1 MTPVST
7 AAADPLLIERAGP
20 IVRLRFN
27 RPDKLNAF
35 DAAQWERLRAVFT
48 ELDGE
53 PEIRCILL
61 TGADDRAFSAGAD
74 IAELQETAADPGL
87 QRRYGDLTRAAIGS
101 IAACRHPVVAVI
113 AGLCVGGG
121 LVVAIN
127 CDLRICGEGAR
138 FGVPVKRLGLAM
150 PLAEAG
156 ALVGLV
162 GPANALEILLEGRL
176 FGASEA
182 LRMGLVNRVVP
193 DSVLRDE
200 ATATAER
207 IAEGAPLVA
216 RWHKRFVRRLLDP
229 TPLTRAELDESLAC
243 FATEDFRAGI
253 EAFLA
258 KTRSVFHGR

>member
-1 MTPVST
+1 MTS
-7 AAADPLLIERAGP
+7 AAADPLLIEREGE
-20 IVRLRFN
+20 IVWLRFN

-48 ELDGE
+48 ELDGDE
-53 PEIRCILL
+53 TIRCILL
-61 TGADDRAFSAGAD
+61 TGADARAFSAGAD
-74 IAELQETAADPGL
+74 IAELQETAADPSL

-113 AGLCVGGG
+113 SGLCVGGG

-127 CDLRICGEGAR
+127 CDLRICGAGAR

-150 PLAEAG
+150 PLAEEK
-156 ALVGLV
+156 ALVDLV

-176 FGASEA
+176 FEA
-182 LRMGLVNRVVP
+182 QEAQRMGLVNRVVQ
-193 DSVLRDE
+193 DSVLVEE
-200 ATATAER
+200 ATATAQR

-216 RWHKRFVRRLLDP
+216 RWHKKFVRRLLDP

-243 FATEDFRAGI
+243 FATEDFRTGV

-258 KTRSVFHGR
+258 KTQPSFRGR